1 MQVPEGAGGPP
12 GPPPR
17 PVGPVE
23 SPARV
28 AQRLESL
35 VDWERRKRAAMR
47 VSTDPARALLARLG
61 QPQAGLRVVHVTGS
75 KGKGSTSA
83 LVAAGLAR
91 AGLRV
96 GRYASPHVERLNER
110 VVIDGA
116 EVSDELLYA
125 ALERALDARDALVA
139 ERPDVDPTWFDVM
152 TAAAL
157 LCFRWEGV
165 AWIVAEVGLGGRLDS
180 TNVLDGEV
188 CVITNIELEHV
199 AVLGDTHAAIATEK
213 AGILKLGSTLVT
225 GVPSG
230 SEADRAIV
238 ARADELGVPIRRPL
252 EAAGRAEPDTVAGR
266 NVCVARA
273 VLAELGARGWVARD
287 GARLAGALLDSATAA
302 RAALPGRQER
312 FGVGGVPVVLDGAH
326 TPASVAAALSDLRTD
341 PALRARPVVVLGLAR
356 DKDLAGILKHLAP
369 VAERLVS
376 TSVGTDL
383 HRTAAEIAEAA
394 AAAGVVVESATP
406 PRAALELALDY
417 ARERGAWVLVIGS
430 LYLAGALRPD
440 LKQARS

>member
-1 MQVPEGAGGPP
+1 MQVPEGSGGLP
-12 GPPPR
+12 GLPSR
-17 PVGPVE
+17 PVGAVE

-61 QPQAGLRVVHVTGS
+61 QPQSGLRVVHVTGS

-83 LVAAGLAR
+83 LVAAGLSR
-91 AGLRV
+91 AGLCV

-110 VVIDGA
+110 VVIDGT

-125 ALERALDARDALVA
+125 ALGHALDAREALVA

-152 TAAAL
+152 TAAAM
-157 LCFRWEGV
+157 LCFRWGNV
-165 AWIVAEVGLGGRLDS
+165 AWVVAEVGLGGRLDS

-230 SEADRAIV
+230 SEADRAIA
-238 ARADELGVPIRRPL
+238 ARAAELAVPVRRPL
-252 EAAGRAEPDTVAGR
+252 EAAGRNEPDTVAGR
-266 NVCVARA
+266 NACVARA
-273 VLAELGARGWVARD
+273 VLNELGARGVTARD
-287 GARLAGALLDSATAA
+287 GMPLSGEVLDSATATGA
-302 RAALPGRQER
+302 VLPGRQER
-312 FGVGGVPVVLDGAH
+312 FWVGGVPAVLDGAH
-326 TPASVAAALSDLRTD
+326 TPASVAAALSDLRRD
-341 PALRARPVVVLGLAR
+341 AYLGARPVVVLGLAR
-356 DKDLAGILKHLAP
+356 DKDLDGILKHLAP
-369 VAERLVS
+369 AVERMVS

-383 HRTAAEIAEAA
+383 HRTAAEIAAA
-394 AAAGVVVESATP
+394 AAAVGVVVESATP
-406 PRAALELALDY
+406 PRAALELALGY
-417 ARERGAWVLVIGS
+417 ARERGAWVLVIG
-430 LYLAGALRPD
+430 
-440 LKQARS
+440 

>member
-1 MQVPEGAGGPP
+1 MGAKG

-17 PVGPVE
+17 PVVGME
-23 SPARV
+23 TPARV

-35 VDWERRKRAAMR
+35 VDWERRKRASMR

-116 EVSDELLYA
+116 EVSDELLYV
-125 ALERALDARDALVA
+125 ALGYALDARDALVA

-157 LCFRWEGV
+157 LCFRWESV
-165 AWIVAEVGLGGRLDS
+165 EWIVAEVGLGGRLDS

-188 CVITNIELEHV
+188 CVITNIELEHT
-199 AVLGDTHAAIATEK
+199 AVLGDTHFAIATEK
-213 AGILKLGSTLVT
+213 AGILKLGSALVT

-230 SEADRAIV
+230 SEADRAIA
-238 ARADELGVPIRRPL
+238 ARAAELGVPIRRPL
-252 EAAGRAEPDTVAGR
+252 EAAGGSEPDTVAGR
-266 NVCVARA
+266 NLCVARA
-273 VLAELGARGWVARD
+273 VLAELGERGVTARD
-287 GARLAGALLDSATAA
+287 GARLGARHLDAGTAAGAG
-302 RAALPGRQER
+302 LPGRQER
-312 FGVGGVPVVLDGAH
+312 FSVGEVAVVLDGAH
-326 TPASVAAALSDLRTD
+326 TPASVAAALADLASE
-341 PALRARPVVVLGLAR
+341 PSLRARPVVVLGLAR
-356 DKDLAGILKHLAP
+356 DKDITGILKHLAP
-369 VAERLVS
+369 ATERLVS

-406 PRAALELALDY
+406 PRAALELALGR
-417 ARERGAWVLVIGS
+417 ARASGTWVLVIGS

-440 LKQARS
+440 LRQATP

>member
-1 MQVPEGAGGPP
+1 M
-12 GPPPR
+12 
-17 PVGPVE
+17 
-23 SPARV
+23 
-28 AQRLESL
+28 
-35 VDWERRKRAAMR
+35 DWERRKRASMR

-125 ALERALDARDALVA
+125 ALGYALDARDALVA

-188 CVITNIELEHV
+188 CVITNIELEHT
-199 AVLGDTHAAIATEK
+199 AVLGDTHFAIATEK
-213 AGILKLGSTLVT
+213 AGILKLGSALVT
-225 GVPSG
+225 GVPRG
-230 SEADRAIV
+230 SEADRAIA
-238 ARADELGVPIRRPL
+238 ARAAELGVPIRRPL
-252 EAAGRAEPDTVAGR
+252 ETAGGGEPDTVAGR
-266 NVCVARA
+266 NLRVARA
-273 VLAELGARGWVARD
+273 VLAELGARGVTARD
-287 GARLAGALLDSATAA
+287 GAVLSSALLDPATAA
-302 RAALPGRQER
+302 GAALPGRQER
-312 FGVGGVPVVLDGAH
+312 LGVGDVEVVLDGAH
-326 TPASVAAALSDLRTD
+326 TPASVAAALADLARE
-341 PALRARPVVVLGLAR
+341 PSLRARPVVVLGLAR
-356 DKDLAGILKHLAP
+356 DKDITGILKHLAP
-369 VAERLVS
+369 ATERLVS

-383 HRTAAEIAEAA
+383 HRTAAEIAAAA

-406 PRAALELALDY
+406 PRAALELALGR
-417 ARERGAWVLVIGS
+417 ARASGTWVLVIGS

-440 LKQARS
+440 LRQATP